1 MKTKQIFTLLLT
13 VILVVSCKTSP
24 FTGKKTLNFISNDN
38 LFPLAFQQYDQ
49 FLANNKVLTGTPD
62 ANMVKNI
69 GEKIAVAADRY
80 LTAKGYPGY
89 LKDYKWEYNLV
100 EDDAVNAWA
109 MPGGKIVVYTGI
121 LPITQSETGLAMVM
135 GHELAHALAD
145 HGAQRMSAAQAQQ
158 IGAVGVAVAA
168 SGQSAQNQQAIMQ
181 YYGIGSTLAGTLP
194 FSRKHETEADE
205 IGIVLAAIAG
215 YDPYEA
221 SKLWERMKAASGG
234 EAPPEIMSTHP
245 SNDSRI
251 ANLKAKA
258 PFAVKEAA
266 KFGVTTFK

>member
-1 MKTKQIFTLLLT
+1 MRFKNTFTLALT
-13 VILVVSCKTSP
+13 VLLVCACKTSP

-38 LFPLAFQQYDQ
+38 LFPTAFAQYDQ
-49 FLANNKVLTGTPD
+49 FLSQNNVLTGTTD
-62 ANMVKNI
+62 ANMVKNV
-69 GEKIAVAADRY
+69 GAKIAVAADRY
-80 LTAKGYPGY
+80 LTAKGFPGY
-89 LKDYKWEYNLV
+89 LQDYKWEYNLV
-100 EDDAVNAWA
+100 QDDAVNAWA

-121 LPITQSETGLAMVM
+121 LPITQSEKGLAMVM

-145 HGAQRMSAAQAQQ
+145 HGAQRMSGAQLQQ

-168 SGQSAQNQQAIMQ
+168 GGQTQERQAQIMQ

-205 IGIVLAAIAG
+205 IGIVIAAIAG

-245 SNDSRI
+245 SNDTRI
-251 ANLKAKA
+251 ANLREKA
-258 PFAVKEAA
+258 PFAVQEAA
-266 KFGVTTFK
+266 KFGVTTFQ